1 MAIKVR
7 KPTTPG
13 TRHRIDL
20 VREGLTAKRPE
31 KALRF
36 ILKKHS
42 GRNHGGRI
50 TVRHQGGRHNRFY
63 RIIDFKR
70 DKREISATVAAI
82 EYDPNRSSNIA
93 LLIYADGERRYILA
107 PQGLKPGH
115 KVLASPQAP
124 IQPGNA
130 LPLKNLPVGTIVH
143 NLELT
148 PGKGGQLVRSA
159 GLGAIIQSKDKAA
172 NIKLPSGEV
181 REVRL
186 DCYATIG
193 ELSNPDVK
201 NISLGKAGR
210 KRHLGIRPSVRG
222 VAMHPNAHP
231 HGGGEGRSGIGR
243 PSPLSPWGKKTLGK
257 KTRSLKKYSNKYI
270 LRDRRKAYAQQ

>member
-13 TRHRIDL
+13 TRHRVDMIL
-20 VREGLTAKRPE
+20 NVAAKRPE
-31 KALRF
+31 KSLRF
-36 ILKKHS
+36 ILKKNS

-50 TVRHQGGRHNRFY
+50 TVRHQGGRHKRFY
-63 RIIDFKR
+63 RVVDFKR
-70 DKREISATVAAI
+70 EKRGVAAVVAAI
-82 EYDPNRSSNIA
+82 EYDPNRSANIA
-93 LLIYADGERRYILA
+93 LLIYADGDKRYILA
-107 PQGLKPGH
+107 PNGLKPGQT
-115 KVLASPQAP
+115 VLAGESAP
-124 IQPGNA
+124 ILPGNA
-130 LPLKNLPVGTIVH
+130 LPLKNLPVGTVVH

-159 GLGAIIQSKDKAA
+159 GVSAIIQSKDKFA

-181 REVRL
+181 REINL
-186 DCYATIG
+186 SCYATIG

-201 NISLGKAGR
+201 NIRLGKAGR

-257 KTRSLKKYSNKYI
+257 KTRSRKKYSNKHI
-270 LRDRRKAYAQQ
+270 LKDRRKTYA